1 MPKEAFACLFLDS
14 ISGQAR
20 SGAIVFLHGLAWAG
34 FLALSVWGFLERV
47 SESRSATPA

>member
-1 MPKEAFACLFLDS
+1 MPQEAFACLFLDS

-20 SGAIVFLHGLAWAG
+20 SGAIVFLHGLAGAD
-34 FLALSVWGFLERV
+34 FLALSVWGLLERV